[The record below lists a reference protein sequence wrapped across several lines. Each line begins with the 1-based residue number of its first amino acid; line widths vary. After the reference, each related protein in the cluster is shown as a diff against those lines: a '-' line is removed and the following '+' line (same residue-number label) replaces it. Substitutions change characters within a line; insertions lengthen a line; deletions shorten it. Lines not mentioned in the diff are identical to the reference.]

1 MELTPSNKTDKLLY
15 DLYNNRHQQRR
26 VYLVA
31 QKNPTILVIDDS
43 PTSVSLYELSTESL
57 AVDLK
62 AFRSPLDSLLFL
74 GENKADLVF
83 MDIIMREMD
92 GLAVLKKMRDLDG
105 HGDTAVVVVTSKDYA
120 QDRSSAK
127 QLGALDYLVK
137 PLRSQEI
144 REIICKYTDAQ
155 PKDG

>member
-1 MELTPSNKTDKLLY
+1 MT
-15 DLYNNRHQQRR
+15 
-26 VYLVA
+26 
-31 QKNPTILVIDDS
+31 DS

-92 GLAVLKKMRDLDG
+92 GLAVLKKMRDLEG
-105 HGDTAVVVVTSKDYA
+105 HEDTAVIVVTSKDYA

-144 REIICKYTDAQ
+144 REIHL
-155 PKDG
+155 

>member
-1 MELTPSNKTDKLLY
+1 MKLTPSNSTAKIVY

-26 VYLVA
+26 VHLVA
-31 QKNPTILVIDDS
+31 HKNPTILVIDDS
-43 PTSVSLYELSTESL
+43 PTSVSLYELSTEAL

-74 GENKADLVF
+74 SENEADLVF

-105 HGDTAVVVVTSKDYA
+105 HKDTAVVVVTSKDYA
-120 QDRSSAK
+120 QDRSTAK
-127 QLGALDYLVK
+127 QMGALDYLVK

-155 PKDG
+155 PKEG

>member
-1 MELTPSNKTDKLLY
+1 M
-15 DLYNNRHQQRR
+15 
-26 VYLVA
+26 A

-43 PTSVSLYELSTESL
+43 ATSVSLYELSTESL

-62 AFRSPLDSLLFL
+62 AFRSPLGSLLFL

-83 MDIIMREMD
+83 MDIIMHEMD

-105 HGDTAVVVVTSKDYA
+105 HEDTAVVVVTSKDYA
-120 QDRSSAK
+120 QDRSLAK